1 MRPSQIVGLCLVISS
16 GGASA
21 SQVDEARLMAEA
33 ATFDWTLERA
43 DVVQM
48 RVVFHI
54 IRHNDGSDGLY
65 YWQDVVED
73 SLADANAN
81 LAGAGIELV
90 LEGQP
95 RFLDDSSLYWIYWD
109 WDDYDQFYELIN
121 TDSVPGAINVYQ
133 VPNLLQDGERTPG
146 LSTMP
151 GDPLGQ
157 GIVIN
162 NYSTPGLFGDS
173 ATFSH
178 EIGHYLHL
186 YDTQENWM
194 DPPDETPPAG
204 WWGVECPD
212 ASNCATA
219 GDLLCDTPTH
229 PGLADTV
236 DGDCAYVGDSYPPED
251 SGCGDAVAY
260 APLTDNIMST
270 APVSCRTA
278 FTCDQ
283 LNVMSWSAR
292 NERAD
297 HIVANRAACLG
308 DVSGDCEAGMPP
320 DGVVDEVDVASM
332 VSQWGGTSPA
342 WDLDQDGVVG
352 VLDLIMLLEA
362 WGPCS

>member
-1 MRPSQIVGLCLVISS
+1 MALAAAAPLSWVTA
-16 GGASA
+16 GGHAA
-21 SQVDEARLMAEA
+21 PEREARLMAEA
-33 ATFDWTLERA
+33 SVYDWTAERA
-43 DVVQM
+43 EVVQL
-48 RVVFHI
+48 RVAFHI

-65 YWQDVVED
+65 YWQDVVND

-90 LEGQP
+90 LAGDV
-95 RFLDDSSLYWIYWD
+95 RFLDDETYYWIHWD
-109 WDDYDQFYELIN
+109 WDDYDQFYALVN

-133 VPNLLQDGERTPG
+133 VPNLLKDGDRTPG

-178 EIGHYLHL
+178 EVGHYLHL

-194 DPPDETPPAG
+194 DPPDATPPAD

-212 ASNCATA
+212 ENNCGTA
-219 GDLLCDTPTH
+219 GDLLCDTPAD
-229 PGLADTV
+229 PGLSDNV
-236 DGDCAYVGDSYPPED
+236 DGSCVYTGETYPAED
-251 SGCGDAVAY
+251 SGCGESVAY
-260 APLTDNIMST
+260 APLTDNIMSE
-270 APVSCRTA
+270 ALVSCRSV

-292 NERAD
+292 NERSD
-297 HIVANRAACLG
+297 HIVTSRASCLG
-308 DVSGDCEAGMPP
+308 DVYGDCEAGLPP
-320 DGVVDEVDVASM
+320 DGEVNALDVAAL
-332 VSQWGGTSPA
+332 VSHWGGTSPA
-342 WDLDQDGVVG
+342 WDLDGDGDVG
-352 VLDLIMLLEA
+352 VLDLITLLEA
-362 WGPCS
+362 WGQCV